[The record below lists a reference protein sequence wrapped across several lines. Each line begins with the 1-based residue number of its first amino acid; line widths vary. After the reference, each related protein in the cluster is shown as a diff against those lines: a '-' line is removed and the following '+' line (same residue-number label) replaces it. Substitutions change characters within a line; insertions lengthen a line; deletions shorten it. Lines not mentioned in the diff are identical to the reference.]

1 MAGVN
6 TNRTTSGVLL
16 PPQVAADIW
25 TSAQDQ
31 SFVMQR
37 AQRTDL
43 PGEGKTI
50 QIVTGDGEAK
60 FVAETGRK
68 PNVEPTFGSKTMRAY
83 KIALTESFSDE
94 FRRDKAALF
103 NVLRPRLAGAIAKTF
118 DAAALHGVGAPVGDF
133 DTLAG
138 APGVSI
144 NTPGGVYAGLL
155 AALSSVAAAGGDV
168 TGWGLSPQA
177 EIKVLGEVDGNDR
190 PLFTVNP
197 QTDGSIGALL
207 GRDVYRA
214 RNVYKAAGGAGTTE
228 TLGLA
233 GEWETAY
240 WGSVEGIKY
249 EEYGGPIFNDN
260 GTLKHAGRQDNM
272 FSVICEIEVGFIV
285 RNVNRFVRLTGVA
298 GSA

>member
-16 PPQVAADIW
+16 PPQIASEIW
-25 TSAQDQ
+25 SGAQEQ

-50 QIVTGDGEAK
+50 QIITGDGEAK

-94 FRRDKAALF
+94 FKRDKAALF
-103 NVLRPRLAGAIAKTF
+103 NVLKPRMAGAIAKTL
-118 DAAALHGVGAPVGDF
+118 DLAALHGVGAPTGDF

-138 APGVSI
+138 AAGVSI
-144 NTPGGVYAGLL
+144 NTAGGVYSGLL
-155 AALSSVAAAGGDV
+155 GALSSTAAAGGDV
-168 TGWGLSPQA
+168 TAWGLSPQA

-197 QTDGSIGALL
+197 QNDGSIGSLL
-207 GRDVYRA
+207 GRDVYKA
-214 RNVYKAAGGAGTTE
+214 RSVYQAAGGAGTVE

-233 GEWETAY
+233 GDWNSAY

-249 EEYGGPIFNDN
+249 EEYGGPIFNND

-285 RNVNRFVRLTGVA
+285 RDVNRFVRLTGTA
-298 GSA
+298 GA

>member
-25 TSAQDQ
+25 AGAQEQ
-31 SFVMQR
+31 STVMQR

-50 QIVTGDGEAK
+50 QIITGDGEAA
-60 FVAETGRK
+60 FVGETERK

-103 NVLRPRLAGAIAKTF
+103 NVLRPRMAGSIAKAF
-118 DAAALHGVGAPVGDF
+118 DLAVLHGVGAPTGDF
-133 DTLAG
+133 DTLAD
-138 APGVSI
+138 APAVSI
-144 NTPGGVYAGLL
+144 NTAGNVYSGLL
-155 AALSSVAAAGGDV
+155 AGLSSVSAAGGDV
-168 TGWGLSPQA
+168 TAWQLAPQG

-197 QTDGSIGALL
+197 QQDGSIGALL
-207 GRDVYRA
+207 GRPVYKS
-214 RNVYKAAGGAGTTE
+214 RNVYQGNDADTAE
-228 TLGLA
+228 TLGIG
-233 GEWETAY
+233 GEWTTAY

-249 EEYGGPIFNDN
+249 EEYGGPIFNTN
-260 GTLKHAGRQDNM
+260 GSLKHAGRQDNM

-285 RNVNRFVRLTGVA
+285 RDENRFVRLTGA
-298 GSA
+298 AATG